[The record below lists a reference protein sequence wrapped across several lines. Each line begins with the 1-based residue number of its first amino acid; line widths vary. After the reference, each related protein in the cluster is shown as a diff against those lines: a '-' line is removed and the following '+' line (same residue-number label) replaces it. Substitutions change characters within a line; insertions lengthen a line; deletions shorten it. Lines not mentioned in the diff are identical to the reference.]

1 MTCLESKSTKV
12 DRLARWY
19 LQLQQF
25 KIVYV
30 LQKAVKGQVLTDFL
44 ANHPIP
50 AEWELSNYLP
60 DENVLVIEV
69 TPPWKMYF
77 DGVSNKEGSGAG
89 VIFITSDGQM
99 NHIPSP

>member
-1 MTCLESKSTKV
+1 MSKPVLS

-30 LQKAVKGQVLTDFL
+30 PQKAVKGQALADFL
-44 ANHPIP
+44 ADHPIP
-50 AEWELSNYLP
+50 AEWELSNDLL

-69 TPPWKMYF
+69 SPPWELYF
-77 DGVSNKEGSGAG
+77 DG
-89 VIFITSDGQM
+89 
-99 NHIPSP
+99 